1 MIIRHNIAAMT
12 AHRYYLNNIAR
23 VASAME
29 RLSSGY
35 RINRAADDPAGLCI
49 SEKMRAQIRGL
60 NMAAKN
66 SQDAISLVQTAEG
79 ALDSAHSILQ
89 RMNELAVQA
98 ATGTNQDFDRAAM
111 AKEFEQLKRELNDIA
126 GQTTFN
132 NMNLLDGSLSYSG
145 QVRSAATAGVN
156 LSVSSD
162 ENPDERRYTLEF
174 DYSKLQEGDEISF
187 RIGDAD
193 VSVKREAGDTRTSFL
208 SRLQTAAEAAG
219 GRVSGN
225 AVLSTGTAIS
235 EPVLKSGPLPASN
248 ALRIQVGALEN
259 QQLSISI
266 DCMNTAAL
274 GLDGA
279 NLFDQDAAG
288 SAITAVRNA
297 IAKVSDQRTTLGAM
311 HNRLEYKISNLK
323 NTSINLSAAESRIR
337 DVDIAAEMMELM
349 KSQILAQVSIAVMA
363 QCNALAQNVLSLLW

>member
-208 SRLQTAAEAAG
+208 NRLQTAAEAAG